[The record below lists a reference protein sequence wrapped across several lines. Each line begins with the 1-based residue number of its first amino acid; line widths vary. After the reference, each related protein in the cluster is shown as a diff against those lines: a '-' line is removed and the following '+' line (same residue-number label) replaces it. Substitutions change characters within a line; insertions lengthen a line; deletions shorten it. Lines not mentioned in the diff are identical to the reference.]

1 MNAYPNIAV
10 VASLIADP
18 SRAIF
23 LESLL
28 DGRAL
33 PAGELAYMASVSPQT
48 ASSHLAKLVE
58 GGLLTVEPQGR
69 HRYYRIAGPEV
80 ARLVETMAH
89 LAPPVQIRSLR
100 QSEQLK
106 RLSGARTCYRHLAG
120 QLGIAICEAL
130 LAKGVLKEPAA
141 VEERN
146 YEITAEGYTW
156 LKSFGIEWTGSSSS
170 RRAIARQCLDWSE
183 RRYHVAG
190 VLGEKLLNRL
200 LDLGWIRTR
209 PDSRAVDITLEGR
222 AGLQESFGITWEAN

>member
-1 MNAYPNIAV
+1 M
-10 VASLIADP
+10 
-18 SRAIF
+18 
-23 LESLL
+23 

-69 HRYYRIAGPEV
+69 HRYYRMAGPEV

-100 QSEQLK
+100 QSEQLR

-130 LAKGVLKEPAA
+130 LAKGVLKEPTKE
-141 VEERN
+141 EERN
-146 YEITAEGYTW
+146 YEITAEGYAW
-156 LKSFGIEWTGSSSS
+156 LKSFGIDWTGSSSS
-170 RRAIARQCLDWSE
+170 RRAMARQCLDWSE

-200 LDLGWIRTR
+200 LDLGWVRTR
-209 PDSRAVDITLEGR
+209 TDSRAVDITPEGR
-222 AGLQESFGITWEAN
+222 VGLQESLGITWGAN